1 MERNLGSP
9 WGDEGLRDHK
19 KEQGMRGE
27 WRSLGMAPG
36 QDREMPAGAK
46 VGRQLGDKKMF
57 KKGFL
62 HLLENVM

>member
-1 MERNLGSP
+1 
-9 WGDEGLRDHK
+9 
-19 KEQGMRGE
+19 
-27 WRSLGMAPG
+27 MAPG

-46 VGRQLGDKKMF
+46 VGRQLGDKKVF